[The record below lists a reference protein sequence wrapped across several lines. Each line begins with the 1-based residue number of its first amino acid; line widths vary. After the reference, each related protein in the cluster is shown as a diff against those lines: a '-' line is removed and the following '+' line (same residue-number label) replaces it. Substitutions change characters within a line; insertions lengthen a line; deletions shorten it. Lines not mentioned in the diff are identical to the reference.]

1 MAAQLYN
8 KPEHR
13 HTLIGNWQ
21 EEQKLLETTGTHRY
35 KVGLQVQ
42 LCLPSPVLWL
52 CGLDSHQPLCCS
64 HGCRATQQLK
74 LTRPDGISQ
83 SSYKLLRGSLHTLKE
98 RYTCQP
104 ELCVAATQH

>member
-35 KVGLQVQ
+35 KVG
-42 LCLPSPVLWL
+42 CKYS
-52 CGLDSHQPLCCS
+52 SAS
-64 HGCRATQQLK
+64 RQQG
-74 LTRPDGISQ
+74 TGVAISTPTGHSAAAVGAERRSI
-83 SSYKLLRGSLHTLKE
+83 SSLFTSTG
-98 RYTCQP
+98 
-104 ELCVAATQH
+104 